1 MSDSHSIA
9 PQVALKLI
17 EQKVSHLV
25 QNIEE
30 RGKLVLL
37 ASRRLNIR
45 SEACPVQSCDAQKGT
60 RLDRHLKRSHTELS
74 DGAKTQLLDNLK
86 RRLILGS
93 LGALRA
99 SNPSVPMVSTLDL
112 DEAADVLDYCLP
124 QTSAADE
131 GSTDIPSGEI
141 LCPPFP
147 DHIPALNTLLEEYK
161 ELQEGPHPDAKL
173 RHNVQN
179 KLYRIRH
186 FIGWMSKGQ
195 SGLAKLQF
203 LDNQTRL
210 KGWAGYL
217 VDCGMVRTTS
227 LHYLKNVR
235 QFLVYVQETPPKTSR
250 LGQKNV
256 RMGIRYLKSVI
267 KGWNRHVVQ
276 HQMSVKGRKDAVMHT
291 VAELQQCRRLA
302 RLAIP
307 KLLSKLE
314 HQHSNSSLWKLQGYV
329 AAYLASL
336 YGYRLGVFLN
346 MTDLEVSEAVHG
358 DKDDYLLKMTH
369 HKTNEAFGTAKML
382 LKKEEYGWLLKLIAL
397 KTKCASTKELSKFV
411 FFNTT
416 FGTNRNLTKHLQMVW
431 SEMQLRGEVNF
442 ITLRTAVA
450 TFARDRHGEDSVQRK
465 SMARLMCHDTAT
477 ADRHYAMDLSVE
489 QARNG
494 RLLFEQAQET
504 TNSRTLPQTQ

>member
-1 MSDSHSIA
+1 MENA
-9 PQVALKLI
+9 CPLCNREYTALNQHLR
-17 EQKVSHLV
+17 VSHLV

-45 SEACPVQSCDAQKGT
+45 SEACPLQSCDAQKGT

-112 DEAADVLDYCLP
+112 DEAAGLEEEKEKEVEEEEEGEEGEGQVTKLKAEVAKLQKEIRELNDGFELSQAYNRNLKRAYGKLKRSALKARKMSVIFGTADVLDYSLPQTSAAGTADVLDYSLP

-131 GSTDIPSGEI
+131 GSTDIPSGKI

-256 RMGIRYLKSVI
+256 KMGIRYLKSVI
-267 KGWNRHVVQ
+267 KG
-276 HQMSVKGRKDAVMHT
+276 
-291 VAELQQCRRLA
+291 
-302 RLAIP
+302 
-307 KLLSKLE
+307 
-314 HQHSNSSLWKLQGYV
+314 
-329 AAYLASL
+329 
-336 YGYRLGVFLN
+336 
-346 MTDLEVSEAVHG
+346 
-358 DKDDYLLKMTH
+358 
-369 HKTNEAFGTAKML
+369 
-382 LKKEEYGWLLKLIAL
+382 
-397 KTKCASTKELSKFV
+397 
-411 FFNTT
+411 
-416 FGTNRNLTKHLQMVW
+416 
-431 SEMQLRGEVNF
+431 
-442 ITLRTAVA
+442 
-450 TFARDRHGEDSVQRK
+450 
-465 SMARLMCHDTAT
+465 
-477 ADRHYAMDLSVE
+477 
-489 QARNG
+489 
-494 RLLFEQAQET
+494 
-504 TNSRTLPQTQ
+504 